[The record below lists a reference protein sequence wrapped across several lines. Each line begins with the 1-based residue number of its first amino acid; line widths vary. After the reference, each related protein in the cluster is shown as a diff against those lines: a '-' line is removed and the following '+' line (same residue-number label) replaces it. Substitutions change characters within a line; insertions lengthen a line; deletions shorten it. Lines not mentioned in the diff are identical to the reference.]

1 MCSYNIL
8 LNNWTANQTN
18 SLNLNITYSVGLMLN
33 FLPPFP
39 LLLLCRL
46 NILVVGGASG
56 CVELYAYGMYR
67 IATLDKVRELYLR
80 SDLVTPISSR
90 GPLGLTLLLCSGP
103 RKLPQPQSF
112 HRPQVPVGHHGGPVR
127 GQQPRDLLCPGGVKA
142 PPAVKMTSHNII

>member
-90 GPLGLTLLLCSGP
+90 GPLGLSHTAAVFRSPEAAAASVCPQTSSPCRSSRRSGP
-103 RKLPQPQSF
+103 WTTTQRSAMSRWCKSSS
-112 HRPQVPVGHHGGPVR
+112 
-127 GQQPRDLLCPGGVKA
+127 C
-142 PPAVKMTSHNII
+142 S